1 MSEWQ
6 ELDDAKGGIRGR
18 DPEFGPLPQLLG
30 YQIRQA
36 QTALF
41 KDFSNITSSLKVTP
55 GEFSLLTLI
64 ETNPGVS
71 QTSLTSL
78 YKVDK
83 STLSLS
89 LGSLAKRGLV
99 RRVRGPLD
107 NRYYAL
113 WLSEAGRRVLRKV
126 RARVDAQERMMDAVL
141 RPGERAHL
149 LDMLSRIAGAFDMA
163 SPRLAPAETGLDEAL
178 KAY

>member
-1 MSEWQ
+1 MNEWQ
-6 ELDDAKGGIRGR
+6 ELDDLKDGNRGR
-18 DPEFGPLPQLLG
+18 DPEFGSLPQLLG

-41 KDFSNITSSLKVTP
+41 KDFSNITNSLKITP

-64 ETNPGVS
+64 DTNPGVS

-89 LGSLAKRGLV
+89 LGGLAKRGLV
-99 RRVRGPLD
+99 RRVRAPLD

-113 WLSEAGRRVLRKV
+113 WLTEAGRRLLRKV
-126 RARVDAQERMMDAVL
+126 RARVDAQERTMDEVL

-149 LDMLSRIAGAFDMA
+149 LDMLSRIAGAFDA
-163 SPRLAPAETGLDEAL
+163 KSPRRAPAEKGLDAELEAH
-178 KAY
+178 

>member
-1 MSEWQ
+1 MNEWQ
-6 ELDDAKGGIRGR
+6 EVDDLKDGIRGR

-41 KDFSNITSSLKVTP
+41 KDFSNITNSLKITP

-64 ETNPGVS
+64 DTNPGVS

-89 LGSLAKRGLV
+89 LGSLAKRSLV
-99 RRVRGPLD
+99 RRVRAPLD

-113 WLSEAGRRVLRKV
+113 WLTEAGRRLLRKV
-126 RARVDAQERMMDAVL
+126 RARVDAQERTMDAVL

-149 LDMLSRIAGAFDMA
+149 LDMLSRIAGAFDMG
-163 SPRLAPAETGLDEAL
+163 SPRLARAEKGLDAELEAH
-178 KAY
+178 

>member
-1 MSEWQ
+1 MSARQ
-6 ELDDAKGGIRGR
+6 EQDGAKDGIRGR

-41 KDFSNITSSLKVTP
+41 KDFSNITNSLKITP

-64 ETNPGVS
+64 DTNPGVS

-99 RRVRGPLD
+99 RRARGPLD

-113 WLSEAGRRVLRKV
+113 WLTETGRRLLRKV
-126 RARVDAQERMMDAVL
+126 RARVDAQERAMDAVL

-149 LDMLSRIAGAFDMA
+149 LDMLSRICGAFDTRSSRA
-163 SPRLAPAETGLDEAL
+163 APAGKGLDAALEAH
-178 KAY
+178 

>member
-1 MSEWQ
+1 MRMN
-6 ELDDAKGGIRGR
+6 ELDGTKEEGPACDL
-18 DPEFGPLPQLLG
+18 DFGPLPQLLG

-41 KDFSNITSSLKVTP
+41 KDFSSITDSLKVTP
-55 GEFSLLTLI
+55 GEFSLLALI

-71 QTSLTSL
+71 QTALTSM

-89 LGSLAKRGLV
+89 IGGLVKRGLV
-99 RRVRGPLD
+99 RRVRAPLD

-113 WLSEAGRRVLRKV
+113 WLTDTGRRLLRKV
-126 RARVDAQERMMDAVL
+126 KARVDLQERAMDAVL
-141 RPGERAHL
+141 RPGERALL
-149 LDMLSRIAGAFDMA
+149 LDMLARICHTFDSNPSKIATGARGVD
-163 SPRLAPAETGLDEAL
+163 LALEAE
-178 KAY
+178 

>member
-1 MSEWQ
+1 
-6 ELDDAKGGIRGR
+6 
-18 DPEFGPLPQLLG
+18 
-30 YQIRQA
+30 
-36 QTALF
+36 
-41 KDFSNITSSLKVTP
+41 
-55 GEFSLLTLI
+55 
-64 ETNPGVS
+64 
-71 QTSLTSL
+71 
-78 YKVDK
+78 
-83 STLSLS
+83 
-89 LGSLAKRGLV
+89 
-99 RRVRGPLD
+99 VRGPLD